1 VRRTVHRFVRETAYR
16 FLPPFFFPPL
26 AVFFA
31 IVAYPP
37 FRRGFIAARE
47 PPALQRRGPRRAG
60 LRCQSLVL
68 AAVSI
73 ASSISGAIGKM
84 SAAVE
89 QKIGGVMDDTPGPVG
104 G

>member
-1 VRRTVHRFVRETAYR
+1 LRETAYR

-31 IVAYPP
+31 IFAYPP

-60 LRCQSLVL
+60 LRYQSLVL

-73 ASSISGAIGKM
+73 SPAIAARSLM
-84 SAAVE
+84 SAVLL
-89 QKIGGVMDDTPGPVG
+89 QKKGVSWKTPPDR
-104 G
+104 

>member
-1 VRRTVHRFVRETAYR
+1 MAYR

-31 IVAYPP
+31 IFAYPP
-37 FRRGFIAARE
+37 FHRGFIAARE

-60 LRCQSLVL
+60 LRYQSPVL
-68 AAVSI
+68 AAVSSP
-73 ASSISGAIGKM
+73 SSIVSMAM
-84 SAAVE
+84 SAQCVL